1 MKVAVRFF
9 AALRELIGK
18 KVEFLEFSDSEDIT
32 VEKVFKRLNKLYK
45 DKFIQYVFDEKTGEV
60 KDYLTLLVNGRNIT
74 ALNEMKTRL
83 MDGDVLAILP
93 PVGGG

>member
-1 MKVAVRFF
+1 LKVAVRFF

-18 KVEFLEFSDSEDIT
+18 KVEFLEFSDSEEIT

-74 ALNEMKTRL
+74 ALNDMKTRL

>member
-74 ALNEMKTRL
+74 ALNDMKTRL

>member
-9 AALRELIGK
+9 AALRELTGK
-18 KVEFLEFSDSEDIT
+18 KMEFLEFSDGEEIT
-32 VEKVFKRLNKLYK
+32 VEKVFKRLNELYK
-45 DKFIQYVFDEKTGEV
+45 DEFIQYVFDEKTGEV

-74 ALNEMKTRL
+74 ALNDMKTRL

>member
-18 KVEFLEFSDSEDIT
+18 KVEFLEFSDSEKIT

>member
-18 KVEFLEFSDSEDIT
+18 KVEFLEFLDSEEIT

-74 ALNEMKTRL
+74 ALNDMKTRL

>member
-18 KVEFLEFSDSEDIT
+18 KVEFLEFSDSEEIT

-74 ALNEMKTRL
+74 ALNDMKTRL

>member
-1 MKVAVRFF
+1 LKVAVRFF